1 MYILIFAPSATDGH
15 ALRGMVA
22 PLCREV
28 VCARNFAEVERLCRT
43 RRFDAIVSV
52 GFGWCRSGRRLHHAT
67 RRGGVVV
74 LSRGGNTNDV
84 LSVIDGAQQQFLSLP
99 VNPRRLRAKLCKLR
113 GQ

>member
-1 MYILIFAPSATDGH
+1 MHILIFAPSPTDGH

-28 VCARNFAEVERLCRT
+28 VCAHNFAEVEKFCRT
-43 RRFDAIVSV
+43 QRFDAIVSV
-52 GFGWCRSGRRLHHAT
+52 GFGWHRMGRKLHNSTH
-67 RRGGVVV
+67 RGGVVV
-74 LSRGGNTNDV
+74 LGRGRGAGDV
-84 LSVIDGAQQQFLSLP
+84 LSVIEGAHLQYLSLP